1 MTNKKKIFF
10 LLFSMNVGGVEKSL
24 LGLLSTFDKEK
35 NDIHIG
41 LLQKQ
46 GGFLSFLPEW
56 VVIHQCFQDVWDI
69 VNLPPIVTIKT
80 LFKQGRITEAIVH
93 FYCYVVFKISGDRT
107 LFYKY
112 VLRNEPAIE
121 MFFDEA
127 YAYAGPASMLDFYIC
142 HKIKAH
148 KRFGWIHFD
157 IRKNGID
164 KVMTHR
170 FYKEYEKI
178 YVVSEAAKKNFD
190 AEFPQFAHNTE
201 VRYNI
206 VPTEDIKL
214 LAAKAPTFNDDF
226 MGVRILTVGR
236 LSWEKGQDI
245 TIEALK
251 ILVERGYDV
260 KWYYVGEGKLQLTCE
275 WLAEKY
281 GLADR
286 VVFLGMHT
294 NPYGYM
300 HDCDIYV
307 QPSRHE
313 GYCITLAEVRCFT
326 APIIATNFVGAEE
339 QLKTHQQNVVTDIT
353 ANGIAE
359 GIMHFVKFI

>member
-1 MTNKKKIFF
+1 MNKKKIFF

-35 NDIHIG
+35 YDIHIG

-46 GGFLSFLPEW
+46 GGFLSFLPEG

-93 FYCYVVFKISGDRT
+93 FCCYVVFKITGDRT

-112 VLRNEPAIE
+112 VLRNEPLIDID
-121 MFFDEA
+121 FDEA

-142 HKIKAH
+142 RKIKAR
-148 KRFGWIHFD
+148 KYFGWIHFD
-157 IRKNGID
+157 ISKNGID
-164 KVMTHR
+164 KVMPRR

-178 YVVSEAAKKNFD
+178 YVVSEQAKKNFD
-190 AEFPQFAHNTE
+190 LSFPQFVDKTE

-206 VPTEDIKL
+206 VSADEISV
-214 LAAKAPTFNDDF
+214 AAKKAPTFDDDF
-226 MGVRILTVGR
+226 KGIRILTVGR

-260 KWYYVGEGKLQLTCE
+260 KWYYVGEGKLQSTCE
-275 WLAEKY
+275 RLAKEY
-281 GLADR
+281 DLTDR
-286 VVFLGMHT
+286 VMFLGIHT

-300 HDCDIYV
+300 RDCDIYV

-313 GYCITLAEVRCFT
+313 GYCITLAEARCFT
-326 APIIATNFVGAEE
+326 APIVATNFAGAKE
-339 QLKTHQQNVVTDIT
+339 QLKTFPQSIVTEVSAEDI
-353 ANGIAE
+353 ANGI
-359 GIMHFVKFI
+359 IKFL